1 MYFNQSNIIILFA
14 ILLFSTYLILPQP
27 IILIEKNIIYH
38 LINLMFVIIVF
49 RIKKYFYYLFINN
62 V

>member
-27 IILIEKNIIYH
+27 IILIEKKY
-38 LINLMFVIIVF
+38 NLSSN
-49 RIKKYFYYLFINN
+49 KPN
-62 V
+62 VCYNCI